1 LSTITSNQLL
11 ALSGFRPAAN
21 DKSKGRTIMK
31 IRAIAICCAL
41 LAPAAAGAQAFQ
53 PQNPEC
59 IAPAAPGGG
68 FDLTCRLTSR
78 MLNETGLVGPQI
90 RTTNL
95 PGGIGAVAY
104 NNIQAQRASDPNVI
118 VAVST
123 GSWVNLAQGKFG
135 RFTEKDVRW
144 LGAVGA
150 DYGVLAVRKDS
161 RFKTLGDLVE
171 ALKKDPTSVPVGAG
185 GTVGSQDW
193 MKPSLVLRA
202 AGIDPRKMR
211 YLSFEGGGEAMGA
224 LIGGHIEVFPGDA
237 SEVRGQLEAGEIRLL
252 ATFSD
257 KRLPGAFAN
266 VPTAKEQGF
275 DVQWPIVRGF
285 YAPPKASDA
294 SYAYWTGVLTK
305 LNADPAWQKARTE
318 QGLFEF
324 SMAGEEFDAFAKK
337 RTADFRALAIEV
349 GLAK

>member
-1 LSTITSNQLL
+1 MSIGKKMGGL
-11 ALSGFRPAAN
+11 ALCLGLIVSGT
-21 DKSKGRTIMK
+21 GW
-31 IRAIAICCAL
+31 
-41 LAPAAAGAQAFQ
+41 AQEFK

-78 MLNETGLVGPQI
+78 MLNELGIVEPSI
-90 RTTNL
+90 RTVNM

-135 RFTEKDVRW
+135 RFTENDVRW

-161 RFKTLGDLVE
+161 RFKTLADLLE
-171 ALKKDPTSVPVGAG
+171 ALKKDPASVPVGAG

-193 MKPSLVLRA
+193 MKPALVLRA
-202 AGIDPRKMR
+202 AGVDPRKMR

-224 LIGGHIEVFPGDA
+224 LLGGHIEVFPGDA

-257 KRLPGAFAN
+257 QRLTGAFAD
-266 VPTAKEQGF
+266 VPTAKEQGY

-285 YAPPKASDA
+285 YAPPKASNA
-294 SYAYWTGVLTK
+294 SYQFWAEALKK
-305 LNADPAWQKARTE
+305 LNSDPRWQKARTE

-324 SMAGEEFDAFAKK
+324 NMSGPEFDAFAKK
-337 RTADFRALAIEV
+337 RTSDFRALAREV
-349 GLAK
+349 GLIQ

>member
-1 LSTITSNQLL
+1 MRIGTLAISL
-11 ALSGFRPAAN
+11 AL
-21 DKSKGRTIMK
+21 
-31 IRAIAICCAL
+31 L
-41 LAPAAAGAQAFQ
+41 LPAAAAAQDFQ

-68 FDLTCRLTSR
+68 FDLTCRLTGR
-78 MLNETGLVGPQI
+78 VLNEIGLVGPSI
-90 RTTNL
+90 RTTNM
-95 PGGIGAVAY
+95 PGGIGAIAY
-104 NNIQAQRASDPNVI
+104 NAIQAQRASDPNVI

-135 RFTEKDVRW
+135 RFSEKDVRW
-144 LGAVGA
+144 LGAIGA
-150 DYGVLAVRKDS
+150 DFGVLAVRKDS
-161 RFKTLGDLVE
+161 RFKTLGDLIE
-171 ALKKDPTSVPVGAG
+171 ALKKDPSSVPVGAG

-257 KRLPGAFAN
+257 KRLPGAFAD
-266 VPTAKEQGF
+266 VPTAKEQGY

-285 YAPPKASDA
+285 YAPPKAPEA
-294 SYAYWTGVLTK
+294 SYAYWTGVLGK
-305 LNADPAWQKARTE
+305 LNADPRWQKARTE

-324 SMAGEEFDAFAKK
+324 SLIGEEFDSFAKK
-337 RTADFRALAIEV
+337 KTAEFRALAAEV
-349 GLAK
+349 GLIK

>member
-1 LSTITSNQLL
+1 
-11 ALSGFRPAAN
+11 
-21 DKSKGRTIMK
+21 
-31 IRAIAICCAL
+31 
-41 LAPAAAGAQAFQ
+41 
-53 PQNPEC
+53 
-59 IAPAAPGGG
+59 
-68 FDLTCRLTSR
+68 
-78 MLNETGLVGPQI
+78 MLNELGLVEPSI
-90 RTTNL
+90 RTVNM

-135 RFTEKDVRW
+135 RFTENDVRW

-161 RFKTLGDLVE
+161 RFKTLADLID

-193 MKPSLVLRA
+193 MKPALVLRA
-202 AGIDPRKMR
+202 AGVDPRKMR

-224 LIGGHIEVFPGDA
+224 LLGGHIEVFPGDA

-257 KRLPGAFAN
+257 QRLSGAFAD
-266 VPTAKEQGF
+266 VPTAKEQSY

-285 YAPPKASDA
+285 YAPPKASEDSYQFWA
-294 SYAYWTGVLTK
+294 SALTK
-305 LNADPAWQKARTE
+305 LNADPRWQKARAE
-318 QGLFEF
+318 QGLFDF
-324 SMAGEEFDAFAKK
+324 NMAGPEFDAFAKK
-337 RTADFRALAIEV
+337 RTADFRALAREV
-349 GLAK
+349 GLVQ

>member
-1 LSTITSNQLL
+1 MRILRL
-11 ALSGFRPAAN
+11 AGMSAMGFCA
-21 DKSKGRTIMK
+21 
-31 IRAIAICCAL
+31 AL
-41 LAPAAAGAQAFQ
+41 LLTAPASSAPFE

-59 IAPAAPGGG
+59 VAPAAPGGG

-78 MLNETGLVGPQI
+78 MLNELKIVGPTI
-90 RTTNL
+90 RTTNM

-104 NNIQAQRASDPNVI
+104 NNIQAQRPADPNVI

-135 RFTEKDVRW
+135 RFTENDVRW

-161 RFKTLGDLVE
+161 PFKTLTDLVE
-171 ALKKDPTSVPVGAG
+171 AIKKDPSSVPVGAG

-193 MKPSLVLRA
+193 MKAALVARA
-202 AGIDPRKMR
+202 AGADPRKMR
-211 YLSFEGGGEAMGA
+211 YLSFEGGGEAMAA
-224 LIGGHIEVFPGDA
+224 LLGGHIAAFPGDA

-257 KRLPGAFAN
+257 KRLPGAYAD

-275 DVQWPIVRGF
+275 DVLWPIVRGF
-285 YAPPKASDA
+285 YAPPKIPDDA
-294 SYAYWTGVLTK
+294 YAFWVGALTK
-305 LNADPAWQKARTE
+305 LNASPEWAKARTE

-324 SMAGEEFDAFAKK
+324 NLVGPEFQAFAIK
-337 RTADFRALAIEV
+337 RTDDFRSLAREV
-349 GLAK
+349 GLIAK

>member
-1 LSTITSNQLL
+1 
-11 ALSGFRPAAN
+11 
-21 DKSKGRTIMK
+21 
-31 IRAIAICCAL
+31 
-41 LAPAAAGAQAFQ
+41 
-53 PQNPEC
+53 
-59 IAPAAPGGG
+59 
-68 FDLTCRLTSR
+68 
-78 MLNETGLVGPQI
+78 MLNELKIVEPTI
-90 RTTNL
+90 RTVNM

-104 NNIQAQRASDPNVI
+104 NAIQAQRASDPNVI

-135 RFTEKDVRW
+135 RFSENDVRW

-193 MKPSLVLRA
+193 MKPALVLRA
-202 AGIDPRKMR
+202 AGVDPRKMR

-224 LIGGHIEVFPGDA
+224 LLGGHIEVFPGDA

-257 KRLPGAFAN
+257 KRLPGPFAD

-285 YAPPKASDA
+285 YAPPKAPEESYRFWTDA
-294 SYAYWTGVLTK
+294 LKK
-305 LNADPAWQKARTE
+305 LNADPQWQKARTD

-324 SMAGEEFDAFAKK
+324 SMTGEEFDAFAKK
-337 RTADFRALAIEV
+337 RTTDFRALAREV
-349 GLAK
+349 GLIQ

>member
-1 LSTITSNQLL
+1 
-11 ALSGFRPAAN
+11 
-21 DKSKGRTIMK
+21 MK
-31 IRAIAICCAL
+31 IRQFALCLAL
-41 LAPAAAGAQAFQ
+41 LTPGFGWAQDFQ

-59 IAPAAPGGG
+59 VAPAAPGGG
-68 FDLTCRLTSR
+68 FDLTCRLTGR
-78 MLNETGLVGPQI
+78 MLNELGLVSSSI
-90 RTTNL
+90 RTTNM

-104 NNIQAQRASDPNVI
+104 NNVQAQRSADPNVI
-118 VAVST
+118 IAVST

-135 RFTEKDVRW
+135 RFTENDVRW

-161 RFKTLGDLVE
+161 RFKTLADLVE

-193 MKPSLVLRA
+193 MKPALVVRA

-257 KRLPGAFAN
+257 KRLPGVFAN
-266 VPTAKEQGF
+266 VPTAKEQGY

-294 SYAYWTGVLTK
+294 SYKFWTEALSK
-305 LNADPAWQKARTE
+305 LNADPRWQKARTE

-324 SMAGEEFDAFAKK
+324 NLIGAEFDAFAKK
-337 RTADFRALAIEV
+337 QTADFRALAREV
-349 GLAK
+349 GLAQ